1 MEVTVVFFIFV
12 LLLGLYVLPSFIAF
26 QREHK
31 NRIPIL
37 VVNIF
42 FGWSFVGWVACMA
55 WSLTAQD

>member
-1 MEVTVVFFIFV
+1 MEVIVALCIFV
-12 LLLGLYVLPSFIAF
+12 LLLGLYVLPTYIAF
-26 QREHK
+26 KRDHK

-42 FGWSFVGWVACMA
+42 FGWSFVGWVACIA